1 MVDPGFAL
9 NPDQEP
15 RDFRNDTARAM
26 DEVPQVSY
34 SSQSNGFNAGS
45 TDSVAQG
52 TLGINTSP
60 SANTVFWIAYR
71 EGSSRWSEIV

>member
-1 MVDPGFAL
+1 MVEPGFRIDSLA
-9 NPDQEP
+9 DEQSFKDEV
-15 RDFRNDTARAM
+15 ARAFN
-26 DEVPQVSY
+26 DVPQVSF
-34 SSQSNGFNAGS
+34 SSASNGFNEAS
-45 TDSVAQG
+45 TGSVAQG